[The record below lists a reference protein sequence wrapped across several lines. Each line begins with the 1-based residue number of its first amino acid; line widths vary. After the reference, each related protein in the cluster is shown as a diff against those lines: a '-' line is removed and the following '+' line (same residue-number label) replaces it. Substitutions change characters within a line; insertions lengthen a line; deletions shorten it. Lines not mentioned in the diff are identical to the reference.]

1 MRRLLRILA
10 WISGISIGIML
21 LLIGAVYLFSGK
33 IKDSVVAEVN
43 KSLTA
48 KVQVAEITFSAW
60 THFPQVSID
69 FNGVIIEESTSL
81 NDSALAKIEQISLT
95 LDLWD
100 AIQEKIHI
108 QGLSIKNGY
117 LSMAQN
123 DQGEDNFSI
132 FESSSDSGSAET
144 SLSFQRVNLQNMQV
158 YFRNEKDVYSFN
170 LPKLSCSGNFKEE
183 VFTAHLDGEV
193 LAELKFERG
202 ESFQQRTFKLNSD
215 LLVDKPNDKLKFS
228 KTFLGLEDLAFELS
242 GYWNIGEEQG
252 GKIDVRTQDAQIKKL
267 LSLLPGSVK
276 SEISKYESAGILKLS
291 GSIQQK
297 GKNSLVIKADFGVDN
312 GSLFLKEFGEGLS
325 SIRLEGDFY
334 YSEKKQSLNLQK
346 FEARLMQ
353 DIVKGTVKLEGFDDP
368 YLDVFVFGEFNLD
381 NLKRIADLGDYNES
395 SGKVTVDVSLKAKV
409 SELKDPKKYRS
420 LYLDGKIKGEHLKI
434 GSDSIENK
442 LTDVNTFLQLK
453 SSECSIHRL
462 EATWNNQRVQ
472 IRGEAKNYLAYLF
485 NEEELKI
492 LGRLKADKLVFNNPR
507 ETTANNTK
515 SPSDTSN
522 FQLPPRIR
530 MEAEVE
536 VGELSLEKFTAKN
549 ITGRVSL
556 NNDRLDIKKLKF
568 ETCSGQVELKGNW
581 SKRASG
587 DQSVVVN
594 ASLEKVNIQ
603 ELFRAFNSFGQS
615 EITDKNLKGLLSGKI
630 DAGFLLDRGFNFLP
644 KSLYSFLDIRI
655 DGGELNNY
663 KPLKALSKYV
673 RVEDL
678 ENVRFKT
685 LENQIE
691 IRDEIIFI
699 PSMEIRNN
707 AMNLYIEGQHSFSN
721 TMNYSIKIQL
731 KDVLAGP
738 YMKDHQEE
746 DFEKE
751 EEGVNI
757 FIRMSGTPDN
767 LSIKYDTKKARKNL
781 KREMKKEKQTV
792 KDILK
797 KEFGIQKKEPE
808 PDINEEDVPDWEDDI
823 PE

>member
-1 MRRLLRILA
+1 MRILA
-10 WISGISIGIML
+10 WISGITLGVAL
-21 LLIGAVYLFSGK
+21 LLIGAIYLFSGK
-33 IKDSVVAEVN
+33 IKESVVAEVN

-48 KVQVAEITFSAW
+48 KVQVGEIEFSAW

-69 FNGVIIEESTSL
+69 FNQVVIEESNPL

-95 LDLWD
+95 LNIWD
-100 AIQEKIHI
+100 ALQEKIHI
-108 QGLSIKNGY
+108 QGLNIKNGY

-123 DQGEDNFSI
+123 AKGEDNYSI
-132 FESSSDSGSAET
+132 FKTSNDSGSGET
-144 SLSFQRVNLQNMQV
+144 SLSFQQVSLENMQV
-158 YFRNEKDVYSFN
+158 YFKNEADIYSFQF
-170 LPKLSCSGNFKEE
+170 PDLSCSGDFKEE
-183 VFTAHLDGEV
+183 VFTAHLDGIV
-193 LAELKFERG
+193 LAALQFDKG
-202 ESFQQRTFKLNSD
+202 ESFKERTFKLNSD
-215 LLVDKPNDKLKFS
+215 LLIDKPNDKLKFS
-228 KTFLGLEDLAFELS
+228 KTFLGLEDLAFELD

-252 GKIDVRTQDAQIKKL
+252 GKIDIKTQDAQIKKL

-276 SEISKYESAGILKLS
+276 AEIENYESSGILKLN
-291 GSIQQK
+291 GSIRQK
-297 GKNSLVIKADFGVDN
+297 GANSLVVEANFGVDN
-312 GSLFLKEFGEGLS
+312 GSLFLKEFGEGLG
-325 SIRLEGDFY
+325 SIRLDGDFY
-334 YSEKKQSLNLQK
+334 YSEKKQSINLNK

-353 DIVKGTVKLEGFDDP
+353 DIIKGTVKLDGFDDP
-368 YLDVFVFGEFNLD
+368 NLNLFVFGEFNLE

-395 SGKVTVDVSLKAKV
+395 VGKVTLDVSLKGKV

-420 LYLDGKIKGEHLKI
+420 LYLDGKIKGEHLRL
-434 GSDSIENK
+434 GSDSLDNK

-462 EATWNNQRVQ
+462 EATWNEQRVQ

-492 LGRLKADKLVFNNPR
+492 LGRLKAEKLHFTNPR
-507 ETTANNTK
+507 EESTK
-515 SPSDTSN
+515 VKQSTYDTVG

-536 VGELSLEKFTAKN
+536 VSELSLEKFNAQN

-556 NNDRLDIKKLKF
+556 NSERLDIKKLKF
-568 ETCSGQVELKGNW
+568 ETCSGKVELKGNW

-587 DQSVVVN
+587 DQPVVVN
-594 ASLEKVNIQ
+594 AALEKVNIQ
-603 ELFRAFNSFGQS
+603 QLFEAFNNFGQT
-615 EITDKNLKGLLSGKI
+615 EITDKNLKGLLTGKI
-630 DAGFLLDRGFNFLP
+630 DAGFLLDHGFNFLP

-655 DGGELNNY
+655 DGGELNHY
-663 KPLKALSKYV
+663 EPLKALSKYV

-691 IRDEIIFI
+691 IRDEVIYI

-707 AMNLYIEGQHSFSN
+707 AMNLHIEGQHSFANS
-721 TMNYSIKIQL
+721 MNYSIKIQL

-738 YMKDHQEE
+738 YMKDHVEE
-746 DFEKE
+746 EFEKE
-751 EEGVNI
+751 EEGVNV

-767 LSIKYDTKKARKNL
+767 LSIKYDSKKARKNL
-781 KREMKKEKQTV
+781 KQEMKKEKQTV
-792 KDILK
+792 KEILK
-797 KEFGIQKKEPE
+797 QEFGIKKKEQEQEE
-808 PDINEEDVPDWEDDI
+808 PEEDVPDWEDDI